1 MKESIKNIIFDLG
14 DVIINID
21 VPRAAQ
27 SFATLSGL
35 ETAEVI
41 RLFEEGKLF
50 RQFETG
56 SLDAAGFRSY
66 VREILDNTTWDD
78 AEVDTAWNS
87 LLLDIPADRIELIKK
102 LSKNYRLF
110 LLSNTSS
117 IHIEAVD
124 KILYEASGVERLT
137 DLFEK
142 TFLSYEMGVM
152 KPHPEIYERVL
163 KEANI
168 NAHETL
174 FLDDNPDNIKGA
186 STLGIQT
193 IHVQKPLT
201 ILDYLNDY
209 VD

>member
-1 MKESIKNIIFDLG
+1 MKNIIFDLG

-27 SFATLSGL
+27 SFATLSGRST
-35 ETAEVI
+35 EEIV
-41 RLFEEGKLF
+41 RLFEEGNLF

-56 SLDAAGFRSY
+56 ALDADGFRSY
-66 VREILDNTTWDD
+66 VREILNNTTWADV
-78 AEVDTAWNS
+78 EVDTAWNS
-87 LLLDIPADRIELIKK
+87 LLLDIPAERIELIRK
-102 LSKNYRLF
+102 LSKDYRLF

-124 KILYEASGVERLT
+124 KILHQASGAERLG

-142 TFLSYEMGVM
+142 VFLSYEMGVM
-152 KPHPEIYERVL
+152 KPHPEIYQRVL
-163 KEANI
+163 TEADLLPD
-168 NAHETL
+168 ETL
-174 FLDDNPDNIKGA
+174 FLDDNLDNIHA
-186 STLGIQT
+186 ARLLGIQT
-193 IHVQKPLT
+193 IHVQKPLS